1 MMETILAVIL
11 LGGVGFIVA
20 GMVLIAL
27 MKMWFWM
34 DENERND
41 K

>member
-1 MMETILAVIL
+1 MMETILAVIF

-20 GMVLIAL
+20 GLVIVAL

-41 K
+41 R